1 VRFKKQEKHMV
12 ISTHY
17 YEIPDSEIASRFGSA
32 ERFTEILSH
41 LGEDGL
47 GSGSGQPPTDE
58 ETDALNDITAEY
70 GSIDRDDYWITEE
83 SGGAETTYEA
93 DGESN

>member
-1 VRFKKQEKHMV
+1 MKFKKLEKHIV

-17 YEIPDSEIASRFGSA
+17 YDIPDSEIASRFGSA

-47 GSGSGQPPTDE
+47 GSGSGESPTDE

-70 GSIDRDDYWITEE
+70 GSVDRDDYWLTEE
-83 SGGAETTYEA
+83 SGSAEVWYEFK
-93 DGESN
+93 